1 MLLFHMQLNALV
13 HFDGVKQL
21 SFLLLRT
28 LGLNKLQDYFIC
40 YLWAL
45 YQSSEALYLLH
56 YSQ

>member
-1 MLLFHMQLNALV
+1 MQLDALV